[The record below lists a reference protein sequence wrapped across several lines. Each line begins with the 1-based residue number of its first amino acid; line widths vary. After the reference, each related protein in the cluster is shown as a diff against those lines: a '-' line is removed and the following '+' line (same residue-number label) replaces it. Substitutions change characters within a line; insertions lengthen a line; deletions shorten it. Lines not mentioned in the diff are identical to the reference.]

1 MWLSGLVWSSLPTQ
15 DAFFFKKTSQP
26 RPLLQHTG
34 SRVPGLCSCGTWASL
49 RHDMW
54 DMSSLTSNQTHT
66 RCFGRWILN
75 HWTPRK
81 VPQYAFYSDPQVQHL
96 CKIHG
101 FCLVSRISCDH
112 IISHLWT
119 DTKRKTEGKR
129 PKRKEQTEVERYV
142 HTRTERQTDS
152 ERGR

>member
-1 MWLSGLVWSSLPTQ
+1 MAFKVGLVQHLYSRCC
-15 DAFFFKKTSQP
+15 FFLKKTSQP
-26 RPLLQHTG
+26 RPLLQRTG

-54 DMSSLTSNQTHT
+54 DLSSLTSNQTHT
-66 RCFGRWILN
+66 RCIGRWILN
-75 HWTPRK
+75 CWTPRK
-81 VPQYAFYSDPQVQHL
+81 VPQYAFYSDPQVQRL

-129 PKRKEQTEVERYV
+129 PNRKEQVERYV